1 MKKSFDLG
9 LLSDYRTEL
18 MGIAA
23 LMVILCHS
31 LMPPSIDYH
40 SSFLKWFLIQGN
52 RGVDIFFFV
61 SGFGLFIS
69 LDKHFRKEHK
79 TGFYKKLGNWYKRR
93 FSRILP
99 AYLILGSLFF
109 IFEGIHNNIL
119 DLPYIIGNL
128 STIQYWSTGKGI
140 WYIAALLPLYLIAPF
155 YFLLLKKTNKR
166 LISTIAVILC
176 LLLGVYFANWD
187 GYKTFKVI
195 EKFVSFIIGFY
206 AADLIESHKKI
217 NIITAF
223 AVIAVL
229 FICIKLIFPKGT
241 YYEWLFIYPI
251 MLLSIYLFQIPFI
264 YKASKWCGKKSLE
277 SYLSNCVLISL
288 MTFVSLEWMP
298 SWLLYGNYFRY
309 GIIIVCGLLLAW
321 ITNIIVTF
329 LRTKVQMTNPDT
341 FAIYD
346 NNSIK
351 GLQVNKEDKNE

>member
-31 LMPPSIDYH
+31 LMPPSIDYR
-40 SSFLKWFLIQGN
+40 SDFLKWFLIQGN

-61 SGFGLFIS
+61 SGFGLCFS
-69 LDKHFRKEHK
+69 LSKHFRKENK
-79 TGFYKKLGNWYKRR
+79 TGFYSQFWDWYTRR

-99 AYLILGSLFF
+99 AYLILGAIFF
-109 IFEGIHNNIL
+109 VFEGIHNNTL
-119 DLPYIIGNL
+119 TLPYIIGNL

-140 WYIAALLPLYLIAPF
+140 WYIAALLPLYIIAPF
-155 YFLLLKKTNKR
+155 YFLLIKNTNKF
-166 LISTIAVILC
+166 LISSIAIILY
-176 LLLGVYFANWD
+176 LLLGVYFANWE
-187 GYKTFKVI
+187 GYKTFKVV

-206 AADLIESHKKI
+206 LADLIESRKKI
-217 NIITAF
+217 NIISAF
-223 AVIAVL
+223 AIITAI
-229 FICIKLIFPKGT
+229 FILIKLIFPKGT

-251 MLLSIYLFQIPFI
+251 MVLSIYLFQIPII
-264 YKASKWCGKKSLE
+264 YNASKWCGEKSLE

-309 GIIIVCGLLLAW
+309 GIIIVLGLLLAG
-321 ITNIIVTF
+321 ITNNAVTF
-329 LRTKVQMTNPDT
+329 LRNKVHMTNPDNLV
-341 FAIYD
+341 IYD
-346 NNSIK
+346 K
-351 GLQVNKEDKNE
+351 DLQVNKKRENE